1 MNATN
6 DPPQPMTLA
15 AFVGAVVLG
24 GSNFLAVRVSNM
36 ELAPFW
42 GAGLRF
48 SLAGLV
54 FVIVAA
60 AMRLQWPRGRQLALT
75 AFYGVFSFALSYAL
89 MYWALVRVSAGVTA
103 VILAVVPLVTLLL
116 AVAQNLERFEPRMA
130 VGTVLALGGIGVMTL
145 GANDLE
151 IPTGGL
157 LAILLAS
164 LAMGQSV
171 ILGKRVSTF
180 HPVMTNAVGMATGAP
195 LLLVLSAVAGES
207 WLFPDD
213 PGTIV
218 AVSYLVL
225 FGSVGLFMLTL
236 LVARRWEASMLSYV
250 FVLFPVVT
258 MFGGAALLDEP
269 LTSRGLIGAAIV
281 MGGVWFGALAKGL
294 KPRGEGQSELA
305 DATPERVL
313 GRPDDPD
320 DTITKVDTPLPARD

>member
-1 MNATN
+1 MNATGH
-6 DPPQPMTLA
+6 PPEPTTLA
-15 AFVGAVVLG
+15 AFAGAVVLG
-24 GSNFLAVRVSNM
+24 GSNFLAVRMSNM

-54 FVIVAA
+54 FVVVAA
-60 AMRLQWPRGRQLALT
+60 AMRLPWPRGRQLALT
-75 AFYGVFSFALSYAL
+75 ALYGVFSFALAYAL
-89 MYWALVRVSAGVTA
+89 MYWALVRVAAGVTA

-130 VGTVLALGGIGVMTL
+130 VGAVLALGGIVVMTL

-151 IPTGGL
+151 IPASGL

-164 LAMGQSV
+164 LVMGQSV

-195 LLLVLSAVAGES
+195 LLLGLSLFAGET

-213 PGTIV
+213 RGTIL
-218 AVSYLVL
+218 AVGYLVL
-225 FGSVGLFMLTL
+225 FGSVGLFILTL
-236 LVARRWEASMLSYV
+236 LVARRWDASMLSYV

-258 MFGGAALLDEP
+258 MLGGTLLLDEP
-269 LTSRGLIGAAIV
+269 VTSRGLIGATIV

-294 KPRGEGQSELA
+294 NSRGGGQSELA
-305 DATPERVL
+305 DAAPERVL

-320 DTITKVDTPLPARD
+320 DTVTKVDTPLPARD